1 MRHVRKS
8 FGRRFISAYVCAV
21 FFVLICGFSADAEE
35 TKNSDTNTQLQN
47 ISERVD
53 RLEASKQPKMLAMHK
68 DVDFLFE
75 VVIGD
80 IYDAA
85 DKEGF
90 LKVSDNQPIKTIEIV
105 YHWYRELAAVIGVDT
120 DTVKL
125 TFADDKPTEVDNK
138 NFTPMLI
145 EAKMQAVEKVLNMQP
160 KSSGSLSLKQRIDRA
175 NEEINNK
182 DWQNDDLR
190 FGVSTSYLSDA
201 NAIATSVAVHS
212 YFGYRRFTPGKWN
225 LYNIGRRFSGFF
237 AVGTGNAM
245 DSSSGK
251 SADIKGPVLSAG
263 IGFDIVKGFALS
275 AGVSIFSYKAPAD
288 QDYNLKN
295 SATFGITLN
304 SDLWRTLFNNK

>member
-1 MRHVRKS
+1 MQHISKS
-8 FGRRFISAYVCAV
+8 FGRRPILVYACAAI
-21 FFVLICGFSADAEE
+21 FVLMCVFSADAETPPNKVDE
-35 TKNSDTNTQLQN
+35 QLKE
-47 ISERVD
+47 ISERID

-75 VVIGD
+75 AVIGD

-90 LKVSDNQPIKTIEIV
+90 LKVSDNKPIKTIEIV

-125 TFADDKPTEVDNK
+125 TFGDDKPTEVDNK

-145 EAKMQAVEKVLNMQP
+145 EAKMLAVEKVLNI
-160 KSSGSLSLKQRIDRA
+160 KSESSDTLKKRIGRA

-225 LYNIGRRFSGFF
+225 LYNVGRRFSGFF

-304 SDLWRTLFNNK
+304 SDLWRALFNDK